1 MPKNGFGWS
10 IAIYNED
17 GKLIV
22 EVPIDPDFQPAEEW
36 VRFSGIRRGTFA
48 PDDLGKASV
57 KPIWHPKA
65 GQPYLGGFKVG
76 ISGVNSTGKRQLL
89 CLEFRIRYFESV
101 AQRIASLCVE
111 KKLLKAGERFLYS
124 LSAFPSEGERREQ
137 TPAAFHVE
145 EVAPPL
151 SLKQTRLDGFVRN
164 SSPFGQIDHQ
174 DFPVFVPQGVLDEA
188 AALTAQAGANETGG
202 ILVGHLHR
210 DLVMA
215 EVFAEV
221 TAQIPAC
228 HTESGV
234 AKLTFTAETW
244 TAVQAAI
251 NLRRRN
257 EVMLGWWHSHSYM
270 KETCKNCEKA
280 KHKTCSA
287 TALFMSDVDCA
298 FHRTVFPR
306 AYSVAVVISDNPCT
320 GMSWALF
327 GWRGGVIVARGC
339 HILSKHRRDAPA
351 EVPITGGNDN
361 AAAT

>member
-1 MPKNGFGWS
+1 MFKNGFRCS
-10 IAIYNED
+10 MALYKED
-17 GKLIV
+17 GKSLV

-36 VRFSGIRRGTFA
+36 TRFSGVRQGIIA
-48 PDDLGKASV
+48 PNDLGRASI

-65 GQPYLGGFKVG
+65 GQPYLGGFRVSVSGLNSVG
-76 ISGVNSTGKRQLL
+76 RRRRL
-89 CLEFRIRYFESV
+89 CVGFPIAYFEPV
-101 AQRIASLCVE
+101 AQRIASVCVD
-111 KKLLKAGERFLYS
+111 KNLLKSGERFFYS
-124 LSAFPSEGERREQ
+124 LSAFPCEGQHCEQ
-137 TPAAFHVE
+137 PSGVFHVE

-151 SLKQTRLDGFVRN
+151 PLRQSRLDDFVRD
-164 SSPFGQIDHQ
+164 SSPFGQGNVQ

-202 ILVGHLHR
+202 VLVGHLHR
-210 DLVMA
+210 DSGVP

-221 TAQIPAC
+221 TAQIPAS
-228 HTESGV
+228 HTRSGV
-234 AKLTFTAETW
+234 TKLTFTAETW

-251 NLRRRN
+251 NLRRRS
-257 EVMLGWWHSHSYM
+257 EVMLGWWHSHTYM

-280 KHKTCSA
+280 KDKTCSA

-306 AYSVAVVISDNPCT
+306 AYSVAVVVSDNPCT

-327 GWRGGVIVARGC
+327 GWRGGMIVARGC
-339 HILSKHRRDAPA
+339 HILSKQRRDALA
-351 EVPITGGNDN
+351 EVPTPGGNNN